1 MDKALVLST
10 FFFCVSCSAL
20 MNGHSQPVKLIDNSR
35 SNTYTTTSNGT
46 AETMG
51 SCHQKARETCNKGY
65 KTLDEKIDSTGI
77 FREIK
82 FQCK

>member
-1 MDKALVLST
+1 MDKILVLIA
-10 FFFCVSCSAL
+10 FCFCASCSAL
-20 MNGHSQPVKLIDNSR
+20 MNGQSQPVKLIDNR
-35 SNTYTTTSNGT
+35 SNTYTTSCNGT

-65 KTLDEKIDSTGI
+65 KTLNEKTDSTGI

>member
-20 MNGHSQPVKLIDNSR
+20 MNGQSQPVKLIDNSR
-35 SNTYTTTSNGT
+35 SNTYTTTCNGT

-51 SCHQKARETCNKGY
+51 SCYQKAKETCNKGY
-65 KTLDEKIDSTGI
+65 KTLNEKIDSTGI
-77 FREIK
+77 FREIV
-82 FQCK
+82 FQCQ

>member
-1 MDKALVLST
+1 MDKILVLIT
-10 FFFCVSCSAL
+10 FFFCASCSAL
-20 MNGHSQPVKLIDNSR
+20 MNGELQPVKLIDNR
-35 SNTYTTTSNGT
+35 SNTYITSCNGT

-51 SCHQKARETCNKGY
+51 SCHQKARETCDKGY
-65 KTLDEKIDSTGI
+65 KTLEEKTDSTGI